1 MAPDLSTA
9 IVTSSGL
16 VCVGRLLAFGRLTL
30 ISFKATGTVMMKMI
44 KSTNMTSTS
53 GVTLMSDSTSPS
65 SPPLAVIA
73 MALHSLAG
81 GSGTGLDG
89 RRRSLLHPQSHLGAR
104 DQIGM
109 QLMGE
114 VADGLL
120 QILVATQ

>member
-73 MALHSLAG
+73 MATLLAG
-81 GSGTGLDG
+81 GCGGGLDG

-109 QLMGE
+109 QLMSE
-114 VADGLL
+114 VADGFL